1 MGKGR
6 LEAFSDGVLAII
18 ITIMVLELKIPHGAD
33 LAALRPM
40 WPMLA
45 SYVVSFTYVGIY
57 WANHHH
63 MLHLVHHVN
72 GRVLW
77 ANLCLLFC
85 LSLIPVVTAWVGE
98 HPSAPVPASLYGVV
112 LLMSAGAWLLLQRS
126 IVKLHGRRSE
136 LAQALGSDVKGKI
149 SPTLYAA
156 GVGLAFVSPWI
167 AEALYVVVAIMWV
180 VPDRRFARAST
191 SQDASAG

>member
-33 LAALRPM
+33 LHALRPM
-40 WPMLA
+40 MPMLA
-45 SYVVSFTYVGIY
+45 SYIVSFTYVGIY

-63 MLHLVHHVN
+63 MLHLVQKVN

-77 ANLCLLFC
+77 ANLYLLFC

-98 HPSAPVPASLYGVV
+98 HPNAAVPASLYGVV
-112 LLMSAGAWLLLQRS
+112 LLMSAGGWLVLQRS
-126 IVKLHGRRSE
+126 IVKVDRHGSE
-136 LAQALGSDVKGKI
+136 LAGALGSDVKGKV
-149 SPTLYAA
+149 SPVLYAA
-156 GVGLAFVSPWI
+156 GIGLAFVSPWI

-180 VPDRRFARAST
+180 VPDRRFARAAT
-191 SQDASAG
+191 SHDA